1 MKSVLC
7 YGDSNTWGTAT
18 VSRPDGRYAPDER
31 WPGVL
36 RSELGEG
43 WLVIEEGLPGRTTV
57 NDDPVE
63 GEERNGRRYLLPCLH
78 SHKPLDVVLIM
89 LGTNDL
95 KARFNKSA
103 WEIAAGAGRLIDIV
117 RTAANIGRGSRV
129 PQTVLV
135 CPPPTRDSLPG
146 YAEMF
151 AGAPSKSRE
160 MAVHYRRVARAMGAE
175 FFDAGAVIQ
184 SSAVDGFHLDPE
196 AHGVLGAALASLLRE
211 LSEAP
216 R

>member
-18 VSRPDGRYAPDER
+18 VPRPDGRYAPHER

-36 RSELGEG
+36 KAALGED

-57 NDDPVE
+57 SDDPVE
-63 GEERNGRRYLLPCLH
+63 GDDKNGRTYLLPCLN
-78 SHKPLDVVLIM
+78 SHKPLDVVIVM

-103 WEIAAGAGRLIDIV
+103 WEIAAGVGRLLDMI
-117 RTAANIGRGSRV
+117 RTASNIGRGGK
-129 PQTVLV
+129 PPAILLV

-146 YAEMF
+146 YADMF
-151 AGAPSKSRE
+151 AGAPPKSRE
-160 MAVHYRRVARAMGAE
+160 MAGQYRRIAKIAGAQ
-175 FFDAGAVIQ
+175 FLDAGTVIQ

-196 AHGVLGAALASLLRE
+196 AHLALGAAIASLVRDL
-211 LSEAP
+211 
-216 R
+216 

>member
-1 MKSVLC
+1 MKSILC

-18 VSRPDGRYAPDER
+18 LPRPDGRYAPHER

-36 RSELGEG
+36 KAELGDD

-63 GEERNGRRYLLPCLH
+63 GDEKNGRTYLLPCLN

-95 KARFNKSA
+95 KARFGKSA
-103 WEIAAGAGRLIDIV
+103 WEIAAGVGRLIDIV
-117 RTAANIGRGSRV
+117 KAAPNIGRGGQ
-129 PQTVLV
+129 PPKILLV

-146 YAEMF
+146 YADMF
-151 AGAPSKSRE
+151 AGAPAKSRE
-160 MAVHYRRVARAMGAE
+160 MSGHYSRAAKARGAE
-175 FFDAGAVIQ
+175 FFDAGTVIE
-184 SSAVDGFHLDPE
+184 SSIVDGFHLDPE
-196 AHGVLGAALASLLRE
+196 AHRILGAAIAAMVRDSGAGE
-211 LSEAP
+211 
-216 R
+216 